1 MSVQEKIKEEL
12 LKELYTDID
21 KMYDFMEQHFLLDT
35 QHEDLIIKQ
44 LNKLKDQFYLIVSNS
59 KLS

>member
-12 LKELYTDID
+12 LKEIYTDID
-21 KMYDFMEQHFLLDT
+21 KMYDFMSQHFILEAE
-35 QHEDLIIKQ
+35 HEDLIIKQ
-44 LNKLKDQFYLIVSNS
+44 LNKMKDQFYLIVSNS

>member
-1 MSVQEKIKEEL
+1 MSIQDKIKEQL
-12 LKELYTDID
+12 LKEIYTDID
-21 KMYDFMEQHFLLDT
+21 RMYDFMAQHFVLDNE
-35 QHEDLIIKQ
+35 HEELVIRQ